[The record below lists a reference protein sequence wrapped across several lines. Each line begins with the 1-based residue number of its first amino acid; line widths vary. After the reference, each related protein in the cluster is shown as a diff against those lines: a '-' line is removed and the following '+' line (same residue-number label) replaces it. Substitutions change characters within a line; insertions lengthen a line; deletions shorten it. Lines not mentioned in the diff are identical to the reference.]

1 MNFSNLKEWNTPR
14 GKVTELK
21 IDGKITWKSETE
33 AKLGDS
39 VYMNVNGVRTEF
51 IVVHIGNPNT
61 QIYDESCDGVWLMMK
76 DVYPEEMKYSNNTSA
91 AFYKTTDIY
100 FYLKTTFNRL
110 LDFDIQSIV
119 KQAYIPV
126 MEDMKVRTQ
135 VFLPSAYELGAYQ
148 DTGEDGEPLITI
160 DGSKL
165 DYFKQDSYLSS
176 SNVASNEWRKC
187 YNNGVLTAY
196 PTRSMRY
203 LDYEEEDGE
212 DVDEYR
218 YYYVNTSGAITH
230 RNLRSSNPMVTP
242 RPTMILPYPL
252 KVDGKNNVIGR
263 TPVNIGELTIGSS
276 VYMNVN
282 GVRKEFI
289 VVHQGLPSS
298 VYDSSC
304 DGTWLLLNDEYTTSQ
319 YNSGAGNYYPDSTLD
334 QAMDNFIG
342 TLDSGIQE
350 LVKEVIVPYHD
361 NSGYHTG
368 SNGTLVKAFAL
379 SRGEIGYDTRDGAP
393 LDYFYGAEPM
403 MQRYSQNWWLR
414 SRPTSGTN
422 NAYYCMSSGGA
433 TTGSK
438 TTYYYVRPAMIL
450 NPSTRFDENF
460 NIIA

>member
-76 DVYPEEMKYSNNTSA
+76 DVYPEEMKYSTNTYA
-91 AFYKTTDIY
+91 AFYKNTDIY

-119 KQAYIPV
+119 KQAYIPIR
-126 MEDMKVRTQ
+126 EDMKVRTQ

-148 DTGEDGEPLITI
+148 DTGSDGEPII
-160 DGSKL
+160 PVDGSKL
-165 DYFKQDSYLSS
+165 DYFLQDNYLY
-176 SNVASNEWRKC
+176 NNTQNEKRKC
-187 YNNGVLTAY
+187 YNNGNLAAY
-196 PTRSMRY
+196 PTRSMKY
-203 LDYEEEDGE
+203 LDFDEEDGE
-212 DVDEYR
+212 DIDKYL
-218 YYYVNTSGAITH
+218 YYYVNTNGGITN
-230 RNLRSSNPMVTP
+230 RDLRSSNPMVTP

-252 KVDGKNNVIGR
+252 KVDGSNNVIGH
-263 TPVNIGELTIGSS
+263 TPTNIGELTIGSS
-276 VYMNVN
+276 VFMNVN

-289 VVHQGLPSS
+289 VVHQGLPH
-298 VYDSSC
+298 VTRYDASC
-304 DGTWLLLNDEYTTSQ
+304 NGTWLLLNDEYTTSK
-319 YNSGAGNYYPDSTLD
+319 YSSGATNYYPDSNLN
-334 QAMDNFIG
+334 QAMGNFIG
-342 TLDSGIQE
+342 TLDSDIQE
-350 LVKEVIVPYHD
+350 LVKEVIIPYHD
-361 NSGYHTG
+361 SSGYHTG
-368 SNGTLVKAFAL
+368 SNGTIVKAFAL
-379 SRGEIGYDTRDGAP
+379 SRGEIGYDVQDGAP
-393 LDYFYGAEPM
+393 LDYFYGAEAR

-414 SRPTSGTN
+414 SRVTSGMN

-433 TTGSK
+433 TSGSK
-438 TTYYYVRPAMIL
+438 TSYYYIRPAMIF
-450 NPSTRFDENF
+450 PSSTRFDENF